1 MDELV
6 LRLCPKPG
14 RTVNNLGMW
23 IDERGSEVLELPECR
38 RLLAVGAKE
47 HRHGHLGIADD
58 GAPTVLP
65 VNYVM
70 RGLDVVVVVGEGLF
84 QRIVN
89 CLVAF
94 QVDGFGGSERFFGAE
109 DVTPWSVLVKGLATE
124 EPILVE
130 GGHVP
135 LLEVAEPGRRVVRIR
150 TDVVTGRKLGSRQ
163 ETGANPT
170 PLLLHL
176 VPQDT

>member
-1 MDELV
+1 
-6 LRLCPKPG
+6 
-14 RTVNNLGMW
+14 MW
-23 IDERGSEVLELPECR
+23 IDERGSAVLGLPECR

-84 QRIVN
+84 HRIEDR
-89 CLVAF
+89 LVAF
-94 QVDGFGGSERFFGAE
+94 QVDGVGGSERFFGAQ

-124 EPILVE
+124 EPMLV
-130 GGHVP
+130 GSGQLP
-135 LLEVAEPGRRVVRIR
+135 LLEVAEPGHRVVRIR
-150 TDVVTGRKLGSRQ
+150 TDAVTGRKLGNRQ
-163 ETGANPT
+163 ESGEHAT
-170 PLLLHL
+170 PLSLHL
-176 VPQDT
+176 VPQDTE